1 MKKLVLALLG
11 LVTGGMLLTSCLKTE
26 DNTPDIPVAGL
37 MAFNLATDREGITIN
52 LSGNNINNQPLAF
65 GNYTGGYVNIY
76 PGTRPTVAIDAYSG
90 AAITSTTNYTYDSS
104 RYYSLFIIGADSNYS
119 NIIVEDGLDSLD
131 LMAGKAWVRFIH
143 AIPDSGQSVISLS
156 TTGSGENITENGS
169 FGTVSEFAAVNAGDL
184 TVSISNGAT
193 INVSRTF
200 SVAENKVYTILL
212 MGDTEATDPGRAVQI
227 KYIVNGTVTDNNN

>member
-1 MKKLVLALLG
+1 MKKIGFALLG

-37 MAFNLATDREGITIN
+37 MAFNLATDKEGITIN

-76 PGTRPTVAIDAYSG
+76 PGTRPTMAIDAYSG

-104 RYYSLFIIGADSNYS
+104 RYYSLFTIGADSNYS

-143 AIPDSGQSVISLS
+143 AIPDSGQAVILLS
-156 TTGSGENITENGS
+156 AAGSGNITENSS
-169 FGTVSEFAAVNAGDL
+169 FGTVSEFAAVNAGEI
-184 TVSISNGAT
+184 TVSISNDAN

-200 SVAENKVYTILL
+200 AAAENKVYTVLL
-212 MGDTEATDPGRAVQI
+212 MGDPNATDPGRAVQI

>member
-1 MKKLVLALLG
+1 MKKIGFALLG
-11 LVTGGMLLTSCLKTE
+11 LITGGMLLTSCLKTE

-37 MAFNLATDREGITIN
+37 MAFNLATDKEGITIN

-76 PGTRPTVAIDAYSG
+76 PGTRPTLAIDAYSG
-90 AAITSTTNYTYDSS
+90 TAITSTTNYTYDSS
-104 RYYSLFIIGADSNYS
+104 RYYSLFTIGADSNYS

-143 AIPDSGQSVISLS
+143 AIPDSGQAVISLS
-156 TTGSGENITENGS
+156 TTGSGNITENSS
-169 FGTVSEFAAVNAGDL
+169 FGTVSDFAAVNAGEI
-184 TVSISNGAT
+184 TVSISNDAT

-200 SVAENKVYTILL
+200 AAAENKVYTVLL
-212 MGDTEATDPGRAVQI
+212 IGDPNATDPGRAVQI
-227 KYIVNGTVTDNNN
+227 KYIVNGTITDNNN

>member
-1 MKKLVLALLG
+1 MG

-37 MAFNLATDREGITIN
+37 MAFNLATDKEGITIN

-76 PGTRPTVAIDAYSG
+76 PGTRPTMAIDAYSG

-104 RYYSLFIIGADSNYS
+104 RYYSLFTIGADSNYS

-143 AIPDSGQSVISLS
+143 AIPDSGQAVILLS
-156 TTGSGENITENGS
+156 AAGSGNITENSS
-169 FGTVSEFAAVNAGDL
+169 FGTVSEFAAVNAGEI
-184 TVSISNGAT
+184 TVSISNDAN

-200 SVAENKVYTILL
+200 AAAENKVYTVLL
-212 MGDTEATDPGRAVQI
+212 MGDPNATDPGRAVQI